1 MAEQFTVT
9 FQSLPKSLDE
19 LKALPEASLAEPQ
32 FAAALFVAAVAHFPE
47 NKEAAFEMIDF
58 LRGPR
63 PLSAYDKSFIKDRF
77 MDADYVP
84 RSYFAG
90 SSPENKYTPDEPYTI
105 TFETNP
111 YSYEN
116 EGYVKLWC
124 RSSGAD
130 SPRDVVL
137 RQQGS
142 TGKYFLWEQHLL
154 VGIRPCD
161 DPWA

>member
-1 MAEQFTVT
+1 MKRVTVT
-9 FQSLPKSLDE
+9 MDKLPKSVLE
-19 LKALPEASLAEPQ
+19 LKSEAEKMHSPEGTAILTI
-32 FAAALFVAAVAHFPE
+32 AALCLYPA
-47 NKEAAFEMIDF
+47 NRDEALAMLDY

-63 PLSAYDKSFIKDRF
+63 PLSIAEKQFIRDRF
-77 MDADYVP
+77 MDKDYVP

-90 SSPENKYTPDEPYTI
+90 SSPENKYTPTEPYTI

-111 YSYEN
+111 YSYDD
-116 EGYVKLWC
+116 EGYVKLWV

-130 SPRDVVL
+130 SPRDIVL
-137 RQQGS
+137 RKQGS
-142 TGKYFLWEQHLL
+142 TGKYFLWEQHVL

>member
-1 MAEQFTVT
+1 MSEKFTVT
-9 FQSLPKSLDE
+9 FNSLPKNVDE
-19 LKALPEASLAEPQ
+19 LKALPEASLTEPQ
-32 FAAALFVAAVAHFPE
+32 FAAALFVAAVARFPE
-47 NKEAAFEMIDF
+47 DREAAYEMIDF

-63 PLSAYDKSFIKDRF
+63 PLSPYDKQFIRDRF
-77 MDADYVP
+77 MDADYIP

-90 SSPENKYTPDEPYTI
+90 SSPENKYTPSEPFTI

-124 RSSGAD
+124 KSSGAD

-137 RQQGS
+137 RKQGS
-142 TGKYFLWEQHLL
+142 TGMYFLWEQHLL